1 MKRIILALILVLNF
15 PYYSIAGEIFGIV
28 KNSGRNN
35 IKVIVKCDSEHEDD
49 YVVDRYGGYKMY
61 VNYVGVCELSLRV
74 NGKGSLN
81 KIDIRVGKHSIRYNL
96 RFYKQKNNYFL
107 ERI

>member
-28 KNSGRNN
+28 KNSGRND
-35 IKVIVKCDSEHEDD
+35 IKVIVKCGSEHEDD

-61 VNYVGVCELSLRV
+61 VNYVGVCDLNLRINGIKSLPI
-74 NGKGSLN
+74 S
-81 KIDIRVGKHSIRYNL
+81 IRVGKHSIRYNL
-96 RFYKQKNNYFL
+96 RFYKQKNEYFL

>member
-28 KNSGRNN
+28 KNSGRND
-35 IKVIVKCDSEHEDD
+35 IKVIVECGSKHEDD
-49 YVVDRYGGYKMY
+49 YVDRYGGYKMY
-61 VNYVGVCELSLRV
+61 VNYVGVCDLNLRI
-74 NGKGSLN
+74 NGIKTKKPIS
-81 KIDIRVGKHSIRYNL
+81 IRVGKHSIRYNL
-96 RFYKQKNNYFL
+96 RFYKQKNEYFL